1 MPPIINLT
9 HATLYWY
16 FSAIIK
22 PELSSQSVSPLVSVS
37 CRSIR
42 YFFIEGK
49 ARARAGL
56 RQGMVKSNL
65 ALFLPVQLH
74 VHVVWR
80 EHAYAWGN
88 SYIPNT

>member
-22 PELSSQSVSPLVSVS
+22 PELSSQSVSRLVSVS

-42 YFFIEGK
+42 YFFIEIRLLKG
-49 ARARAGL
+49 
-56 RQGMVKSNL
+56 RQGL
-65 ALFLPVQLH
+65 GQ
-74 VHVVWR
+74 
-80 EHAYAWGN
+80 GQG
-88 SYIPNT
+88 